1 MEYDFD
7 EQNLRETAEVVIA
20 INPFVEVQPVER
32 LMAEMKKLAMDSLD
46 EDNTYVSTRGYML
59 TGFVVE
65 YGKIGVKASISSFV
79 VKEFLKTKKG
89 KV

>member
-59 TGFVVE
+59 TGYVVE
-65 YGKIGVKASISSFV
+65 YGTIGVKASISSFV
-79 VKEFLKTKKG
+79 VKEFLKKKG